1 MRQIYIVNCIQVVK
15 SDSHP
20 EGLYSVMSG
29 YPKTFDS
36 RNYGASD
43 SNPDGDTEKAYN
55 KAEADALKKVGDIL
69 DADNSTRAMATVTI
83 TRADG
88 VSVYHRCIGKF
99 PYVAPAVPEV
109 EPEEPTDEGE
119 EPIE

>member
-1 MRQIYIVNCIQVVK
+1 MRQIYIVNATQVVT

-36 RNYGASD
+36 RNYNATNT
-43 SNPDGDTEKAYN
+43 NPDGDVEKVYN

-69 DADNSTRAMATVTI
+69 DADNPTRAMATVTI

-99 PYVAPAVPEV
+99 PYVAPVVPIE
-109 EPEEPTDEGE
+109 EDIEPTDE
-119 EPIE
+119 

>member
-1 MRQIYIVNCIQVVK
+1 MRQIYIVNATQVVT

-20 EGLYSVMSG
+20 EGLFSVMSG

-36 RNYGASD
+36 RNYNASD
-43 SNPDGDTEKAYN
+43 TNPDGDAEKAYQ

-99 PYVAPAVPEV
+99 PYVAPVVPE
-109 EPEEPTDEGE
+109 ENIEPTDE
-119 EPIE
+119 